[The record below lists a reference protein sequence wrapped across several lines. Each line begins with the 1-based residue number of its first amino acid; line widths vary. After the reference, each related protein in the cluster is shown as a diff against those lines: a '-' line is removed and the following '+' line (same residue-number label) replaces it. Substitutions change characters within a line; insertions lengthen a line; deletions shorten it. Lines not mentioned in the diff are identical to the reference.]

1 MGGAAGKA
9 AENIAKS
16 GAKLATTAALTWGI
30 PIFGPFIAGAI
41 NSLYAEGGD
50 IQAVNDRIKAIAPD
64 DAKFKVINTPEQLK
78 QLIIDFPKET
88 KAAGL
93 TMAKIDK
100 GVAKYEEQ
108 KTMAKGGCVTKKM
121 AKGGPV
127 KPTAVMAKGGP
138 VKSKKE
144 RSPAQKAATTKMLAA
159 LKASKGKK

>member
-1 MGGAAGKA
+1 MGAAAGKA
-9 AENIAKS
+9 ATNIAKA
-16 GAKLATTAALTWGI
+16 GAKLATTGVLTWAF

-50 IQAVNDRIKAIAPD
+50 IQAINDKIKDIAPE

-93 TMAKIDK
+93 TAAKIDK
-100 GVAKYEEQ
+100 AVNKYEEQ
-108 KTMAKGGCVTKKM
+108 KAMAKGGMVSKKGSPPIATMAKGGVAKVKK
-121 AKGGPV
+121 P
-127 KPTAVMAKGGP
+127 
-138 VKSKKE
+138 
-144 RSPAQKAATTKMLAA
+144 RSEAQKAATAKMLAA